1 MAESIPYGSRVFFIH
16 PDTGK
21 EEKGTLLTVAGGD
34 MKIQAADGIVYVY
47 PTDVRKNNGNN
58 NRIPNMNP
66 SKNRKSRKGRKGRK
80 STRRRR

>member
-1 MAESIPYGSRVFFIH
+1 MAESIPYGSRVFFKH

-66 SKNRKSRKGRKGRK
+66 SKNRKSRKGRKSRK
-80 STRRRR
+80 STRRR